1 MAILTVSQNGIQ
13 QRIPFDGTP
22 LLDEVLNAAGLLS
35 PHPCGGLGKCG
46 KCAVQAEG
54 ALAPMTASEER
65 FGTRLSCQTRLLGDA
80 TVTLPDDRSATM
92 HIETETAELSAGGHG
107 FGAAVDI
114 GTTTVAVKLYD
125 LESRCCIGQAS
136 APNPQI
142 STAADVMGRIEAA
155 MSGQLTALRDRIRE
169 AVHTLLLRAAPNGH
183 LPSPLSI
190 TLTGNTTML
199 YLLCGYD
206 PTPLSRA
213 PFRADHLFGTHL
225 LLPPLEQAAYLP
237 PCMNAFVGADIT
249 CAILAAGM
257 CEREETALLCDIG
270 TNGELALWKNG
281 RLYVTSTAAG
291 PAFEGAGIVCG
302 CGSVAGAID
311 RVWLENG
318 KIRIHTIGDAAPTG
332 LCGSGVLD
340 AVAVGLQTGEIDES
354 GAMEEPMILAEGIA
368 LYPRDVRAVQLAKAA
383 IAAGIDTLAER
394 ADIDISE
401 IRTLYIAG
409 GFGSHLDCNSA
420 ADIGLLPRVL
430 TERTRI
436 LGNAALTGAAMT
448 LTDPQAHERLAHIA
462 SLAAHINL
470 GGDPSFSE
478 HYIDRMIF
486 GDEE

>member
-1 MAILTVSQNGIQ
+1 
-13 QRIPFDGTP
+13 
-22 LLDEVLNAAGLLS
+22 
-35 PHPCGGLGKCG
+35 
-46 KCAVQAEG
+46 
-54 ALAPMTASEER
+54 
-65 FGTRLSCQTRLLGDA
+65 
-80 TVTLPDDRSATM
+80 
-92 HIETETAELSAGGHG
+92 
-107 FGAAVDI
+107 
-114 GTTTVAVKLYD
+114 
-125 LESRCCIGQAS
+125 
-136 APNPQI
+136 
-142 STAADVMGRIEAA
+142 
-155 MSGQLTALRDRIRE
+155 
-169 AVHTLLLRAAPNGH
+169 
-183 LPSPLSI
+183 
-190 TLTGNTTML
+190 
-199 YLLCGYD
+199 
-206 PTPLSRA
+206 
-213 PFRADHLFGTHL
+213 
-225 LLPPLEQAAYLP
+225 
-237 PCMNAFVGADIT
+237 MNAFVGADIT

-318 KIRIHTIGDAAPTG
+318 KIRIHTIGDATPAG

-368 LYPRDVRAVQLAKAA
+368 LHPRDVRAVQLAKAA

-430 TERTRI
+430 TERTHI